1 MIFITGDTHGDVDY
15 KKLLALKDKNLSYDD
30 YLIICGDAA
39 ICWSPFDLERFLR
52 LYNDIG
58 CTILFIDG
66 NHENFDMLEDMP
78 LVEYKG
84 ALMHQIDKHIFHIL
98 RGEIMT
104 LGGYTFFCL
113 GGARS
118 IDMMYRK
125 PHLSW
130 WPQETINHHDIDNA
144 IANLEKVNNKV
155 DYVITHCSDTST
167 VLKSFG
173 FRRDVCTDQ
182 LMFIDKI
189 VDYKHWYFGHYHFDR
204 KINDKKTC
212 LYQEI
217 VQLTTSEGMSKEE
230 FDAMLQESYEQAM
243 RGEGMPL
250 NKVLDDIRNKLK

>member
-104 LGGYTFFCL
+104 LEGYTFFCL

-144 IANLEKVNNKV
+144 IG
-155 DYVITHCSDTST
+155 C
-167 VLKSFG
+167 
-173 FRRDVCTDQ
+173 
-182 LMFIDKI
+182 
-189 VDYKHWYFGHYHFDR
+189 
-204 KINDKKTC
+204 
-212 LYQEI
+212 
-217 VQLTTSEGMSKEE
+217 
-230 FDAMLQESYEQAM
+230 
-243 RGEGMPL
+243 
-250 NKVLDDIRNKLK
+250 